1 MVVWLNPSNLFIFLT
16 TFIIAVII
24 SFYSIYLPFSFSLM
38 PSFLLLFFLC
48 ATRLLSSSRKIII
61 TQKQCKRIQNPKN
74 KFKKSKI
81 NLKQS
86 LIFPSL
92 SHPLLAP
99 KPSWSIILSGVTVV
113 DGLVINFQQYTQ
125 KTKTKLFNF
134 ELVEI
139 RRWKFIYTIT
149 FLAWQLRLA
158 GNIVISNLYSIFS
171 CKEIN

>member
-1 MVVWLNPSNLFIFLT
+1 M
-16 TFIIAVII
+16 
-24 SFYSIYLPFSFSLM
+24 
-38 PSFLLLFFLC
+38 
-48 ATRLLSSSRKIII
+48 
-61 TQKQCKRIQNPKN
+61 QKNSKSKN

-99 KPSWSIILSGVTVV
+99 KPLWSIILSGVTVV